1 MTLYLTH
8 LIFLTLSLVILYVL
22 RHESNISRYHNFIS
36 FFSFVISLS
45 IFLKRDFL
53 LGTKVQ
59 LIEVFDKVSITFY
72 LDEIGIIF
80 LLVSNFL
87 WFLTSLYASRY
98 LVLNDYKNQNIFY
111 IFFLFAMLATN
122 GIIYSENL
130 FTIFIFYEILT
141 LSTYP
146 LVTLKKNEDTLKS
159 GKKYL
164 FILLGTSVIFLL
176 PAIIVTYS
184 ITGSISFSEP
194 VPFSGVSEIIL
205 ITTML
210 LFIFGTAKSAVMPF
224 HKWLPSAMVA
234 PTPVSALLHAV
245 AVVKSGVYILTKIF
259 LLIYGASIS
268 SLTNVQVFVVVI
280 CFTIVASSV
289 IAFRQDS
296 IKLRLA
302 YSTIGQL
309 SYILLGVIILA
320 PLSILAALLHFI
332 FHAFGKIVLFLSA
345 GIFATNFKVKNVS
358 EMGGLATI
366 APLTCFSMTVGA
378 LIMIGLPPTV
388 GFISK
393 WYLLLGLSSSEEYL
407 AISVIII
414 STLLNA
420 GYYLPMIYK
429 VYFNDATTA
438 NSKIRED
445 IFLVTPVFLVTLIG
459 IMMFFFS
466 TPIVSFIQQIGYM
479 Q

>member
-1 MTLYLTH
+1 MSLILIH
-8 LIFLTLSLVILYVL
+8 LIFLTLSLVMLYIL
-22 RHESNISRYHNFIS
+22 RHKSNINKYHNFIS
-36 FFSFVISLS
+36 FFSFVISS
-45 IFLKRDFL
+45 IIFLKRDLL
-53 LGTKVQ
+53 LGTKVE

-87 WFLTSLYASRY
+87 CFLRSLYASRY

-184 ITGSISFSEP
+184 LTGSISFSDP

-205 ITTML
+205 IITML

-245 AVVKSGVYILTKIF
+245 AE
-259 LLIYGASIS
+259 
-268 SLTNVQVFVVVI
+268 
-280 CFTIVASSV
+280 
-289 IAFRQDS
+289 
-296 IKLRLA
+296 
-302 YSTIGQL
+302 
-309 SYILLGVIILA
+309 
-320 PLSILAALLHFI
+320 H
-332 FHAFGKIVLFLSA
+332 
-345 GIFATNFKVKNVS
+345 
-358 EMGGLATI
+358 
-366 APLTCFSMTVGA
+366 
-378 LIMIGLPPTV
+378 
-388 GFISK
+388 
-393 WYLLLGLSSSEEYL
+393 
-407 AISVIII
+407 
-414 STLLNA
+414 
-420 GYYLPMIYK
+420 
-429 VYFNDATTA
+429 
-438 NSKIRED
+438 
-445 IFLVTPVFLVTLIG
+445 
-459 IMMFFFS
+459 
-466 TPIVSFIQQIGYM
+466 
-479 Q
+479 